1 LENGSTAALEFGRNR
16 MLTVISPAKT
26 LDFDTPAGT
35 VSATQP
41 EFLALSAGLVEDAR
55 ALSPEDIQAL
65 MGVSENIAQLNHRRF
80 MDWREPFELDNA
92 KQSIL
97 AFKGD
102 VYTGLDASTLTE
114 LQLRFAQNHLRI
126 LSGLYGLLRPLDLM
140 QPYRLE
146 MGLKFVNRGG
156 KNLYQFWGDAIT
168 NSLNKQLKNS
178 RNKVLVN
185 LASNEYF
192 KSVQSKMLNADIIT
206 PVFKDF
212 KGEKYKVISFFAKR
226 ARGQMARFI
235 IDNELDE
242 PDGIKEFTTDG
253 YRYNKAESS
262 AREWVF
268 TRKNRPA

>member
-1 LENGSTAALEFGRNR
+1 
-16 MLTVISPAKT
+16 MLTVLSPAKT

-35 VSATQP
+35 LSATQP
-41 EFLALSAGLVEDAR
+41 EFLARSAALVDDAR
-55 ALSPEDIQAL
+55 ALSQQDIQAL
-65 MGVSENIAQLNHRRF
+65 MGVSENIAELNHRRF
-80 MDWREPFELDNA
+80 IDWGGPSESNNA

-102 VYTGLDASTLTE
+102 VYTGLRASTLTE
-114 LQLRFAQNHLRI
+114 AQLIFAQSHLRI

-156 KNLYQFWGDAIT
+156 KNLYEFWGDDITKAI
-168 NSLNKQLKNS
+168 NRQLQDS

-192 KSVQSKMLNADIIT
+192 RSIKPKSLDGGVIT
-206 PVFKDF
+206 PVFRDL
-212 KGEKYKVISFFAKR
+212 KGDKYKVISFFAKK

-235 IDNELDE
+235 LDNELDE
-242 PDGIKEFTTDG
+242 PEAIKAFNTDG
-253 YRYNKAESS
+253 YCYSKSESS

-268 TRKNRPA
+268 NRKNRPA